1 LRTPPAR
8 GKTVS
13 CVHKGGDLDGFNAEV
28 MFRMNQARQG
38 VVVLLNVDP
47 GGARD
52 IADKILNGLPK
63 PAGASKAPAPCP
75 NWTAAIG
82 SLN

>member
-1 LRTPPAR
+1 MY
-8 GKTVS
+8 
-13 CVHKGGDLDGFNAEV
+13 KGGDLDGFNAEV
-28 MFRMNQARQG
+28 MFRKNQARQG

-52 IADKILNGLPK
+52 IATRVLNGLPK
-63 PAGASKAPAPCP
+63 PAGVSKAPTPCP
-75 NWTAAIG
+75 NWTADIG